1 MKKTSMT
8 DMELSNISAGKG
20 RAFIPPDAKEKDMK
34 TLPPSFWKYRKRKR
48 LPDQLLVNDLIIP
61 H

>member
-20 RAFIPPDAKEKDMK
+20 RAFIPPDAEEKDMACQK
-34 TLPPSFWKYRKRKR
+34 PKMISSPNQTRDVRIVVF
-48 LPDQLLVNDLIIP
+48 
-61 H
+61 

>member
-34 TLPPSFWKYRKRKR
+34 TISYPPGYHHHHPK
-48 LPDQLLVNDLIIP
+48 VGLIRP